1 MHRENWHEFYSESF
15 DRYIIMVYIRGYAA
29 LSHMKEKK
37 TSSIRLMFRCAKRH
51 IGSLMIQL
59 ADMHFS
65 MPFSVFAV
73 EELVSNR
80 EKMRLWHLDYILRKV
95 FFVALANNNF
105 VTHTAN
111 MADCGLFFT

>member
-1 MHRENWHEFYSESF
+1 MVRECRSSDEFDQVQRENWHEFYSESF
-15 DRYIIMVYIRGYAA
+15 DRCIIMVYIRGYAA

-37 TSSIRLMFRCAKRH
+37 TSSIRSMFRCAKRH

-80 EKMRLWHLDYILRKV
+80 EK
-95 FFVALANNNF
+95 NE
-105 VTHTAN
+105 T
-111 MADCGLFFT
+111 MAFGLHSSKGFLCGFG